1 VVYKK
6 LEILKYTKLSFYL
19 LFCMD
24 VKLGG
29 GHRLRVFENGVLRRI
44 FGLKREESQEAG
56 EYCIMR
62 SFITCTLHHHGSENL
77 KGRYH

>member
-1 VVYKK
+1 
-6 LEILKYTKLSFYL
+6 
-19 LFCMD
+19 
-24 VKLGG
+24 
-29 GHRLRVFENGVLRRI
+29 LRVFENGVLRRI